1 MKKRN
6 SLIFMLL
13 PVLGIL
19 TSCFK
24 EDERVIPV
32 PPGDVSEVVIEMLP
46 DYSIQAY
53 FNLSDGAVVSTNI
66 KDVWDIGLSCAGE
79 DYTLVLNTA
88 VFIRI
93 AHTGSDLFDVNY
105 SSEGFE
111 WSFDSS
117 DGNPEENAIGRWWVS
132 TPDGPVSLNEVLL
145 VDRGLNE
152 DGLPAGYLKILPT
165 IDPANGKVSVRIAK
179 LNGDEE
185 RTFEFTRQ
193 EGREHVVMS
202 FDTGQLT
209 TQPIPAA
216 GDWDLLFTQ
225 YTTMLFT
232 DTGEEY
238 PYLVTGVLINDTLVS
253 AVMDS
258 VMPFEQIDRAT
269 AEMMA
274 LSTRQDV
281 IGYDW
286 KRLKG
291 DVTSGDVTYEAI
303 PEMVFI
309 IKNTDGYFFKLRFID
324 FYNEQGQKGYPT
336 FEYQKL

>member
-1 MKKRN
+1 MLFP
-6 SLIFMLL
+6 LIGL
-13 PVLGIL
+13 L

-24 EDERVIPV
+24 EDERVIPL

-46 DYSIQAY
+46 DYSLQSY
-53 FNLSDGAVVSTNI
+53 FNLSEGAVVSSNI
-66 KDVWDIGLSCAGE
+66 KDDWDIALSCVV
-79 DYTLVLNTA
+79 DDFTLVLNTA
-88 VFIRI
+88 RFIRI
-93 AHTGSDLFDVNY
+93 AHTGSDLFEVAY
-105 SSEGFE
+105 SSDGFE
-111 WSFDSS
+111 YSFDSS
-117 DGNPEENAIGRWWVS
+117 DGNPLENAIGRWWNS

-152 DGLPAGYLKILPT
+152 EGLPAGYIKIQPI
-165 IDPANGKVSVRIAK
+165 IDPASGEVSIRIAE
-179 LNGDEE
+179 LDGSEE

-193 EGREHVVMS
+193 EGLELVVMS

-216 GDWDLLFTQ
+216 ADWDLLFTQ

-238 PYLVTGVLINDTLVS
+238 PYLVTGVLINDTLVT

-258 VMPFEQIDRAT
+258 VMPFDQIDREA
-269 AEMMA
+269 AEKMV
-274 LSTRQDV
+274 LSTRRDV
-281 IGYDW
+281 IGYEW

-303 PEMVFI
+303 PEMVYI
-309 IKNTDGYFFKLRFID
+309 IKNIDGFYFKLRFTD